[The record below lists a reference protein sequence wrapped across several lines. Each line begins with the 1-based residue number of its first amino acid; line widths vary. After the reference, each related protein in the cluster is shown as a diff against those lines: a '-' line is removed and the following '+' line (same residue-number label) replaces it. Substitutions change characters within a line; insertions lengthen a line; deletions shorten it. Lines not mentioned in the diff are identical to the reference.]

1 MPSVVQFSVKGYD
14 MKSSMIKKVF
24 PILALCI
31 FSATLGIGIITPL
44 LPLYVEEMGA
54 TGVWVGFI
62 MASYAISNSVAVPIV
77 GLLSDRKGRKI
88 FITIGLFI
96 YSVVSVGYVFSI
108 IPTHLVFVR
117 LFQGIAGAMTI
128 PVAIAYLGDL
138 SPEGEEG
145 KWMGYANAAFFSGF
159 GFGPLIGGVV
169 TDNFGQLTAFLILI
183 GLNLLA
189 FLIAFLFLPE
199 VSQRKTGEEFH
210 LSFKEMSTSS
220 MVRGLFSF
228 RMAQALGRAGIG
240 AFLPLFADM
249 IGLSRTL
256 IGLLL
261 AINILTV
268 TLFAPLGGWIADRF
282 NRRTLIILG
291 NILFTVPLAAIPFTN
306 NFTQLVTLLII
317 QGLTAA
323 ISMPAASALVVE
335 EGRTYGMGSTM
346 SVFFLAMSVGA
357 AVGPIISGGIH
368 DWLDINSVFYFG
380 AIMGLIGT
388 ALFAWFTR

>member
-1 MPSVVQFSVKGYD
+1 
-14 MKSSMIKKVF
+14 
-24 PILALCI
+24 
-31 FSATLGIGIITPL
+31 
-44 LPLYVEEMGA
+44 
-54 TGVWVGFI
+54 
-62 MASYAISNSVAVPIV
+62 
-77 GLLSDRKGRKI
+77 
-88 FITIGLFI
+88 
-96 YSVVSVGYVFSI
+96 
-108 IPTHLVFVR
+108 
-117 LFQGIAGAMTI
+117 
-128 PVAIAYLGDL
+128 
-138 SPEGEEG
+138 
-145 KWMGYANAAFFSGF
+145 
-159 GFGPLIGGVV
+159 
-169 TDNFGQLTAFLILI
+169 
-183 GLNLLA
+183 
-189 FLIAFLFLPE
+189 
-199 VSQRKTGEEFH
+199 
-210 LSFKEMSTSS
+210 